1 MRIHANTTYVYLKLL
16 VVLLHS
22 MHTSLP
28 PSLQGARA
36 ATNGITNL
44 AHTHNITTFRTLS
57 GSFTMTNPSLD
68 GETVESVGRTILYEP
83 QSIVDGDDMSFI
95 YASNSRFLLLEGWG
109 SVVSGN
115 KGPRVYPV
123 FSSAGLKR

>member
-1 MRIHANTTYVYLKLL
+1 
-16 VVLLHS
+16 
-22 MHTSLP
+22 
-28 PSLQGARA
+28 
-36 ATNGITNL
+36 
-44 AHTHNITTFRTLS
+44 
-57 GSFTMTNPSLD
+57 MTNPSLD